1 MNPFAMRESPPEPI
15 DDTLRLPTRRPII
28 WEQAADL
35 QKVLTLF
42 LAIIIVLTICCM
54 FLIHCVV
61 KLSEREPAVLQE
73 DLGYV
78 SYRTTEVYRLRKDII
93 MTFSRELL
101 DTLLTVS
108 PGHYNNLGLKNRVDL
123 KVLDVFSKAA
133 YEAGEQRLTAN
144 DRQNY
149 ELYDVKRYV
158 DNEYPDLIAIA
169 CRGEKQVYREQ
180 TDPAGSTRPHLNTE
194 LMALVLYLQQRV
206 PTPENPWG
214 LFVVGVKL
222 PDYQKQSEAIWQQTT
237 ELETTLDT
245 KGNPIAPGRSPAS
258 Q

>member
-1 MNPFAMRESPPEPI
+1 MRESPPEKI

-42 LAIIIVLTICCM
+42 VVLIFALTLCCM
-54 FLIHCVV
+54 FLVHTVI
-61 KLSEREPAVLQE
+61 KLSMREPAVLQD

-78 SYRTTEVYRLRKDII
+78 SYRTTEVYKLRKDII
-93 MTFSRELL
+93 MSFSRELL
-101 DTLLTVS
+101 DTLLTVT
-108 PGHYNNLGLKNRVDL
+108 PGRYNNLVLRNRVDL
-123 KVLDVFSKAA
+123 KVLDVFSKSA

-144 DRQNY
+144 DRQNF

-180 TDPAGSTRPHLNTE
+180 SDAAGNVRPHFETD

-222 PDYQKQSEAIWQQTT
+222 PEFPKQSEAIWQQTAD
-237 ELETTLDT
+237 LETTLDT
-245 KGNPIAPGRSPAS
+245 KGKPIGSGRKAGS

>member
-1 MNPFAMRESPPEPI
+1 MRESPPEPI

-42 LAIIIVLTICCM
+42 LAIIFVLTICCM
-54 FLIHCVV
+54 FLVHCVV

-93 MTFSRELL
+93 TTFSRELL
-101 DTLLTVS
+101 DTLLTVT

-180 TDPAGSTRPHLNTE
+180 TDPAGSTRPRLNTE

-245 KGNPIAPGRSPAS
+245 KGNPIAPGRSPAP

>member
-1 MNPFAMRESPPEPI
+1 MRESPPEPI

-54 FLIHCVV
+54 FLVHCVV

-108 PGHYNNLGLKNRVDL
+108 PGHYNNLGLRNRVDL
-123 KVLDVFSKAA
+123 KVLEVFSKAA

>member
-1 MNPFAMRESPPEPI
+1 MRESPPEPI
-15 DDTLRLPTRRPII
+15 DDTLRLPTRRAIL

-42 LAIIIVLTICCM
+42 FAIIIVLTICCM
-54 FLIHCVV
+54 FLVHCVIT
-61 KLSEREPAVLQE
+61 LSQREPAVLQE

-78 SYRTTEVYRLRKDII
+78 SYRTTEVYGLRKDIVT
-93 MTFSRELL
+93 TFSRELL
-101 DTLLTVS
+101 ATLLTVT
-108 PGHYNNLGLKNRVDL
+108 PGRYNNLVLKNRVDL
-123 KVLDVFSKAA
+123 KVLDVFAKAA

-144 DRQNY
+144 DRQDF

-180 TDPAGSTRPHLNTE
+180 TDPAGNVRPQLKTQ

-222 PDYQKQSEAIWQQTT
+222 PHHQKQSEAIWQQTT
-237 ELETTLDT
+237 DLETTLDT
-245 KGNPIAPGRSPAS
+245 KGNPIAPGKSPGPK
-258 Q
+258 

>member
-1 MNPFAMRESPPEPI
+1 MRESPPEPI

-54 FLIHCVV
+54 FLVHCVV

-108 PGHYNNLGLKNRVDL
+108 PGHYNNLGLRNRVDL
-123 KVLDVFSKAA
+123 KVLEVFSKAA
-133 YEAGEQRLTAN
+133 YEAGDQRLTAN

>member
-1 MNPFAMRESPPEPI
+1 MRESPPETI
-15 DDTLRLPTRRPII
+15 DVTLRLPTRRPLI

-42 LAIIIVLTICCM
+42 VVIIICLTILCM
-54 FLIHCVV
+54 FLVHSVI
-61 KLSEREPAVLQE
+61 KLSQREPAVLQE

-78 SYRTTEVYRLRKDII
+78 IYRTTEVYKLRKDII
-93 MTFSRELL
+93 MAFSRELL
-101 DTLLTVS
+101 DTLLTVT
-108 PGHYNNLGLKNRVDL
+108 PGRYNNLVLKNRVDL

-144 DRQNY
+144 DRQNF
-149 ELYDVKRYV
+149 ELYDVKRYI
-158 DNEYPDLIAIA
+158 DNAYPDLIAIA

-180 TDPAGSTRPHLNTE
+180 SDAAGNVRPRLKTD
-194 LMALVLYLQQRV
+194 LMAVVLYLQQRV

-222 PDYQKQSEAIWQQTT
+222 PEVTKQSEAIWEQTT
-237 ELETTLDT
+237 DLETTLDAR
-245 KGNPIAPGRSPAS
+245 GNPIGAGKPNTP

>member
-1 MNPFAMRESPPEPI
+1 MRESPPEPI

-35 QKVLTLF
+35 QKVMTLF
-42 LAIIIVLTICCM
+42 LAIIIVLTIFCM
-54 FLIHCVV
+54 FLVHCVV

-101 DTLLTVS
+101 DTLLTVT

-245 KGNPIAPGRSPAS
+245 KGNPIAPGKSPAP

>member
-1 MNPFAMRESPPEPI
+1 MRESPPEPI

-54 FLIHCVV
+54 FLVHCVF

-108 PGHYNNLGLKNRVDL
+108 PGHYNNLGLRNRVDL
-123 KVLDVFSKAA
+123 KVLEVFSKAA

>member
-1 MNPFAMRESPPEPI
+1 MRESPPEPI

-42 LAIIIVLTICCM
+42 LAIIFVLTICCM
-54 FLIHCVV
+54 FLVHCVV

-101 DTLLTVS
+101 DTLLTVT

-149 ELYDVKRYV
+149 ELYDVKRYL

-180 TDPAGSTRPHLNTE
+180 TDPAGSTRPRLNTE

-245 KGNPIAPGRSPAS
+245 KGNPIAPGRSPAP

>member
-1 MNPFAMRESPPEPI
+1 MRESLPEPI

-35 QKVLTLF
+35 QKVMTLF
-42 LAIIIVLTICCM
+42 LAIIIVLTIFCM
-54 FLIHCVV
+54 FLVHCVV

-101 DTLLTVS
+101 DTLLTVT

-133 YEAGEQRLTAN
+133 YEAGVQRLTAN

-222 PDYQKQSEAIWQQTT
+222 PDYQKESEAIWQQTT

-245 KGNPIAPGRSPAS
+245 KGNPIAPGKSPAP

>member
-1 MNPFAMRESPPEPI
+1 MRESPPEPI

-35 QKVLTLF
+35 QKVMTLF

-54 FLIHCVV
+54 FLVHCVV

-101 DTLLTVS
+101 DTLLTVT

-133 YEAGEQRLTAN
+133 YETGEQRLTAN

-206 PTPENPWG
+206 PTTENPWG

-245 KGNPIAPGRSPAS
+245 KGNPIAPGRSPAP